1 MNQFPLSQKAIDNM
15 NAYLSSDHCK
25 EMDKL
30 WADRYKN
37 RCGVY
42 SDCLNITVL
51 QDLGAKLTPI
61 K

>member
-37 RCGVY
+37 RCSVY
-42 SDCLNITVL
+42 SDALNATV
-51 QDLGAKLTPI
+51 DDSIAHPLTPI